1 MDQRHKWALE
11 KSRNKNDKTFENK
24 LKSSQKN
31 SNSQRNTNFDHSFKP
46 IQWEKQSEKYQSEKS
61 ENLVIPNIATFDKNI

>member
-1 MDQRHKWALE
+1 MDQRHKWTLE

-31 SNSQRNTNFDHSFKP
+31 SNSQRNTNFDHSFTP
-46 IQWEKQSEKYQSEKS
+46 IQWEKQSEKFKTIKLK
-61 ENLVIPNIATFDKNI
+61 NLKI